1 MSAKFSRK
9 QAISKLQNF
18 YMSFE
23 SKEFLQ
29 KNWTKQKGKEIV
41 TGKKVFTDSVLGRIS
56 KCQRNNF
63 AVTRLTINS

>member
-9 QAISKLQNF
+9 QAVSKLQNF

-23 SKEFLQ
+23 TIEFLQ

-41 TGKKVFTDSVLGRIS
+41 TGKKVFTDSFLGRIS
-56 KCQRNNF
+56 RYQRNNF
-63 AVTRLTINS
+63 VVTRLTIKS